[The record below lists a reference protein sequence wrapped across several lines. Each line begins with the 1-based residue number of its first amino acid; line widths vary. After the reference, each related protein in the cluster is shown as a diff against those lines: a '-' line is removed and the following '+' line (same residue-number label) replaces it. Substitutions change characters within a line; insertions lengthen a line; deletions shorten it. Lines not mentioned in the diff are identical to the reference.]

1 MDEILSSIVYGAV
14 VFGAF
19 LSTWVGAKKSGSPYD
34 VNQFISS
41 LIIAVLMAAAT
52 VNIEI
57 LQNQL
62 SQLGWV
68 GVGIFYVVAGF
79 MVDKGLSKLD
89 SKWV

>member
-1 MDEILSSIVYGAV
+1 MDEILSSIVYAAV

-19 LSTWVGAKKSGSPYD
+19 LSTYVGMKKSGQPYD

-68 GVGIFYVVAGF
+68 GIGIFYLVAGF
-79 MVDKGLSKLD
+79 VVDKGLSKLD